1 MFCACLCIYGLQ
13 KPSRPNILG
22 PKLKSEI
29 GYDIFPYWFYSSG
42 KSPQQIVAKG
52 LVSGSLM
59 FDASDKQ
66 AFYEYGKYARFYK
79 KDKNYK
85 DIW

>member
-1 MFCACLCIYGLQ
+1 M
-13 KPSRPNILG
+13 SILF
-22 PKLKSEI
+22 L
-29 GYDIFPYWFYSSG
+29 FLG
-42 KSPQQIVAKG
+42 KIPQQIVAKG